1 MHTPRALRVLAVAA
15 LSLLISVGTIDPASI
30 ASGEGA
36 VTGESCPGNG
46 DVFEFDMPGTYTAFA
61 VDGSGSVVTEVR
73 GAHGRMLATT
83 NSTAPSTAEVDL
95 VSAARFDIASAQVF
109 DVEAGVIINVQ
120 HGNLPYELVVVRVG
134 VTEKSGIDIRPS
146 LEHVVNESG
155 PCLIGDLRD
164 SYKIHAEAVSS
175 DADARQVFLVESPN
189 RLADR

>member
-73 GAHGRMLATT
+73 GAHGQMLATT
-83 NSTAPSTAEVDL
+83 NLTAPSTAEVDL

-109 DVEAGVIINVQ
+109 DVEAGVIITSNTAICPT
-120 HGNLPYELVVVRVG
+120 N
-134 VTEKSGIDIRPS
+134 S
-146 LEHVVNESG
+146 LSSASA
-155 PCLIGDLRD
+155 PPRSPASTFDLLLNT
-164 SYKIHAEAVSS
+164 SS
-175 DADARQVFLVESPN
+175 TSQAPA
-189 RLADR
+189 